1 MEEPTL
7 TTRLIKDMIARGNL
21 VGVQECYAEIKAEDE
36 GDVDWPSLF
45 KDCYLH
51 ACLTGQGHIRAWFE
65 EVFTEFDPISQIALR
80 QVFAYGRHLERRA
93 RHLKPNTLT

>member
-1 MEEPTL
+1 METPTI

-21 VGVQECYAEIKAEDE
+21 AGVQECYAEIRAEDE

-51 ACLTGQGHIRAWFE
+51 ACLKGQTHISLWFE
-65 EVFTEFDPISQIALR
+65 EVFKEFDPISQIALKPT
-80 QVFAYGRHLERRA
+80 FAYGRHLQRKA
-93 RHLKPNTLT
+93 KH